1 MRLLLHRILIL
12 ALTFSAGSALRAEE
26 HCGNSD
32 FKGVYGVSASG
43 DIVLIPPP
51 FTALVGPFV
60 RVGRL
65 ESDGQG
71 NVSVQTNASYNG
83 FILTEPF
90 GGTYTV
96 NPDCSIVFHLLVPL
110 PILASIGP
118 PPSGLVTVVTL
129 PFTFVGA
136 LADDGRDVL
145 NLLADPPGAAIRVH
159 LSKQGND
166 GEDDDHGKCTSK
178 VVSGGYQLGMSGRIV
193 AQPPNLPGS
202 FARVGNVTFDGNG
215 GFSGNTT
222 ASYGGFITPEA
233 LAGSYSVDA
242 LCNITM
248 KYSLGGASYTWE
260 GTLTNKS
267 RGADLIVTHPPGAV
281 VSGTLKKQ

>member
-1 MRLLLHRILIL
+1 MPRLLLHRILVVAL
-12 ALTFSAGSALRAEE
+12 AFSAGSALRAED
-26 HCGNSD
+26 HCANRD
-32 FKGVYGVSASG
+32 FRGIYGVSASG

-118 PPSGLVTVVTL
+118 PPGGLVTLVTL

-145 NLLADPPGAAIRVH
+145 NLLVNPPGAAIRVH
-159 LSKQGND
+159 LSR
-166 GEDDDHGKCTSK
+166 EDHDQDSCTTK
-178 VVSGGYQLGMSGRIV
+178 EVSGGYQLGMSGRIV

-202 FARVGNVTFDGNG
+202 FARVGNVTFDGSG

-248 KYSLGGASYTWE
+248 KYSLGGASYTWQ

-267 RGADLIVTHPPGAV
+267 RGADLILSDPPGAV